1 MNRALRELVY
11 AHDEIADLDP
21 VERRVALRAIVAEA
35 GVEDLAAAVDAIAN
49 DIDGFGPLTALLAD
63 EHVTDVL
70 VNGPDHVQVE
80 RAGRLE
86 QADVSFLDRD
96 DLCSWCERMVSAHG
110 GRVDTSHPIADV
122 ILHDGSRLHVVL
134 PPIAPN
140 GPLVSIRRP
149 ARTPYSIDELV
160 ALGLMDQPTAR
171 RLTDHVHSGA
181 SLVVSGATGSGK
193 TTLLDALL
201 QEVPPTERVVS
212 VEELAE
218 LRAGH
223 NRVSLVARQAN
234 CEGRG
239 WVPLDELVR
248 AALRMRPDRI
258 VVGEVRGAE
267 ALPALWAMSTGH
279 RGSMLTVHAR
289 SARDARRR
297 LVDLALAS
305 NHAPAEET
313 LAAQV
318 AEAVDVSVHLERRD
332 GRRSVTEVLER

>member
-21 VERRVALRAIVAEA
+21 VERRVALRSIVAQA
-35 GVEDLAAAVDAIAN
+35 GVSDLAAAVDAIAN

-70 VNGPDHVQVE
+70 VNGPGEVQVE
-80 RAGRLE
+80 RAGQLE
-86 QADVSFLDRD
+86 RADVSFLDRD
-96 DLCSWCERMVSAHG
+96 DLHAWCQRIVSAHW
-110 GRVDTSHPIADV
+110 GRVDALHPIADV

-134 PPIAPN
+134 PPVAPN

-160 ALGLMDQPTAR
+160 ALGLVDAATAR
-171 RLTDHVHSGA
+171 RLTDHVVSG
-181 SLVVSGATGSGK
+181 SSIVISGATGSGK

-201 QEVPPTERVVS
+201 REVPPSERVVS

-218 LRAGH
+218 LRAGA
-223 NRVSLVARQAN
+223 NRVALVAREPN

-239 WVPLDELVR
+239 AVPLDELVR
-248 AALRMRPDRI
+248 ASLRMRPDRI

-267 ALPALWAMSTGH
+267 ALPALWALSTGH

-289 SARDARRR
+289 SAGHARRR

-305 NHAPAEET
+305 QHAPAEET
-313 LAAQV
+313 LMAQV
-318 AEAVDVSVHLERRD
+318 ADAIDVSVHVARRD
-332 GRRSVTEVLER
+332 GHRSVTEVLER